1 MHIQDVDITLIDV
14 PAGRRVVDPDWAE
27 ALAVD
32 IQAHGLKEQIHVIES
47 GERLRLIA
55 GAHRL
60 AAAKRLSLKVI
71 GAKVYEPSEYA
82 SEAAIKLAEISENF
96 KRREL
101 TVIDRAFDVAAW
113 REVYEEAA
121 GAVKP
126 GRRKIRVKFDPNS
139 DDALE
144 EQSALFASSF
154 TTASQKALGLNKEA
168 VKRYLRIARIT
179 QGVREQI
186 SLAPIADNQSQL
198 LALSAEP
205 AERQVKIANLLT
217 SNPPACSTVEDAIAM
232 IDVPRASKPERW
244 ERVSD
249 QFGKLP
255 ELSRQAMRADG
266 DIRAAEAAAD
276 EKLKQMEEANAALPG
291 GDRCGLSAE
300 RVQLLPR

>member
-1 MHIQDVDITLIDV
+1 MHIQDVDITLIDI

-32 IQAHGLKEQIHVIES
+32 IQAHGLKEQIHVIKA

-101 TVIDRAFDVAAW
+101 TVLDRAFDVAAW

-126 GRRKIRVKFDPNS
+126 GRKKNRVKFDPNS
-139 DDALE
+139 EDALE

-232 IDVPRASKPERW
+232 IDHVPRASKPERW

-255 ELSRQAMRADG
+255 ETAQRRFMIEHWSIIETILAER
-266 DIRAAEAAAD
+266 EAA
-276 EKLKQMEEANAALPG
+276 
-291 GDRCGLSAE
+291 
-300 RVQLLPR
+300 